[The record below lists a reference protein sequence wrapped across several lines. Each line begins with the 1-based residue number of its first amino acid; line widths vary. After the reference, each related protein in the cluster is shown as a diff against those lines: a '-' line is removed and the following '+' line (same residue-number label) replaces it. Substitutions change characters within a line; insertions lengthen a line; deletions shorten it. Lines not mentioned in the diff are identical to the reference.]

1 MSEDGDARPWERI
14 QELTE
19 LGDRE
24 ALEAAVEE
32 LPPGEAA
39 RVVSRLESEIQSR
52 LLAILDPEIAAELVE
67 LIPEAQAASLIEQL
81 SPEDAAPIVA
91 EMSSDEQADLI
102 GALEESDAEALLA
115 AMDPEAASDARL
127 LASYPSDVAG
137 GLMVTEYLAYPI
149 SACVA
154 DVLADMREHA
164 ERYAGYEVQYAYVL
178 DEGSPRG
185 VLRLRDL
192 LLAPGSR
199 RVEELM
205 VRDPLTVP
213 DDMSVDGL
221 ADFFDAHDFFG
232 VPVVDEASALV
243 GIVRRHDVEEALA
256 ERHGADYLKSQGIV
270 GGEELRTMS
279 MLTRS
284 RRRLSWLSINVVL
297 NVIAAGV
304 IAVYQD
310 TLSSVIALAVFLPII
325 SDMSGCSGNQAVAV
339 SMRELALGL
348 VKPVDAMRVWG
359 KELGVGLL
367 NGLVLGGLIAAA
379 ALAWQGNPYLGLVA
393 GGALAVNTVVAVSIG
408 GTVPLLLKRLGV
420 DPALASGPIL
430 TTVTDMC
437 GFFLLLSFATLM
449 LPRLASA

>member
-1 MSEDGDARPWERI
+1 
-14 QELTE
+14 
-19 LGDRE
+19 
-24 ALEAAVEE
+24 
-32 LPPGEAA
+32 
-39 RVVSRLESEIQSR
+39 
-52 LLAILDPEIAAELVE
+52 
-67 LIPEAQAASLIEQL
+67 
-81 SPEDAAPIVA
+81 
-91 EMSSDEQADLI
+91 
-102 GALEESDAEALLA
+102 
-115 AMDPEAASDARL
+115 
-127 LASYPSDVAG
+127 
-137 GLMVTEYLAYPI
+137 
-149 SACVA
+149 
-154 DVLADMREHA
+154 
-164 ERYAGYEVQYAYVL
+164 
-178 DEGSPRG
+178 
-185 VLRLRDL
+185 
-192 LLAPGSR
+192 
-199 RVEELM
+199 VEELM